1 MECPSRFE
9 GANTLVVFAF
19 EEEPKFGVCRGLG
32 VGLGGL
38 RG

>member
-1 MECPSRFE
+1 MEGASRFE
-9 GANTLVVFAF
+9 GADALVVFAF
-19 EEEPKFGVCRGLG
+19 EEEPEFGVCRGLG